1 MRHFYSFILS
11 MSLLLLLSGCF
22 STLPVSSSLDDFV
35 VMNIK
40 TENNDKVYLNYTSQ
54 VESGK
59 IKVKNKSGSNLAGGY
74 NHTVPYTFNKMLDQ
88 YLTNKFRNYN
98 KNGEGTE
105 FKVEL
110 LDFYLEQY
118 PAGSTGDQVLNAFA
132 GTTGDQ
138 MFLAKVKARLTFE
151 KDGEVYEKIFATTEE
166 DIYSGNTNRERVH
179 GRMTSKALNKVM
191 MLMNR
196 YFEEI
201 GY

>member
-1 MRHFYSFILS
+1 MKNKYLLIFALS
-11 MSLLLLLSGCF
+11 GTLALTGCF
-22 STLPVSSSLDDFV
+22 SNLPVSSSLDDFV

-40 TENNDKVYLNYTSQ
+40 TENNDKVYLSYSSG

-59 IKVKNKSGSNLAGGY
+59 IKVKNKNGNDLAGGY
-74 NHTVPYTFNKMLDQ
+74 KHNVPYTFNKMIDE
-88 YLTNKFRNYN
+88 YLTNKFRYYN
-98 KNGEGTE
+98 KEGEGTE

-110 LDFYLEQY
+110 LDFYLEQN

-138 MFLAKVKARLTFE
+138 IFIAKLKARLTFE
-151 KDGEVYEKIFATTEE
+151 KDGEIYEKIFATSEE
-166 DIYSGNTNRERVH
+166 DIFGGNTNRERIH
-179 GRMTSKALNKVM
+179 GRITSDALNKIM